1 MIRYIDNNGN
11 VTKHIDESGNDI
23 AAYEYD
29 DFGRLISATG
39 QMADFF
45 RIRFSTKYYD
55 LETGLY
61 YYGYRFYS
69 PALMRWLNRDP
80 IEEQG
85 GKNLYMYR
93 EKLFQFGYFV
103 YKLSGRKG
111 NYERISANPDM
122 YTAWSV
128 GGATRLLPSSDIS
141 ESGDLDKCDKLQ
153 IQYGDRGYPPL
164 TLWVVPEK

>member
-1 MIRYIDNNGN
+1 MSKNKTLSAAKSAKN
-11 VTKHIDESGNDI
+11 DEFHTQYNDI
-23 AAYEYD
+23 QKEVNAYLDYAPD
-29 DFGRLISATG
+29 T
-39 QMADFF
+39 F
-45 RIRFSTKYYD
+45 RGKTVLLPCD
-55 LETGLY
+55 
-61 YYGYRFYS
+61 
-69 PALMRWLNRDP
+69 
-80 IEEQG
+80 

-111 NYERISANPDM
+111 NYERISSNPDM

-128 GGATRLLPSSDIS
+128 GGATRLLPNSDIS
-141 ESGDLDKCDKLQ
+141 ESGDLDKCDIVQ